1 MDPRG
6 PEKKE
11 RLLNALNLGMVMV
24 HLDARRPGV
33 VVPQALRGEAHLRL
47 NLSYR
52 FDPPDLSIN
61 EWGVRQ
67 SLSFGGSRFSVAI
80 PWSALFA
87 VTSHTTKEFWM
98 FLEDLPPELLDAVTP
113 ATGQISGAPGEGPRP
128 VARPQL
134 RTVGPVSTGQEE
146 GPEDPPAPVPE
157 PEPAP
162 SPRPMPGLAAAR
174 PLEPEPPSAGQGSE
188 GARPPGDEPPKPR
201 DRSHLRVVK

>member
-33 VVPQALRGEAHLRL
+33 VVPQALRDEAHLRL

-52 FDPPDLSIN
+52 FDPPDLSVN

-67 SLSFGGSRFSVAI
+67 SLSFGGSRFSVGI

-87 VTSHTTKEFWM
+87 VTSHVTKEFWM
-98 FLEDLPPELLDAVTP
+98 FVEDLPPELLSAPPTGAEDSAPPPPRAV
-113 ATGQISGAPGEGPRP
+113 G
-128 VARPQL
+128 RPQL
-134 RTVGPVSTGQEE
+134 RTVAPLSADGTEGASESQNEVPVERE
-146 GPEDPPAPVPE
+146 RPP
-157 PEPAP
+157 
-162 SPRPMPGLAAAR
+162 PRPQPGLAAAR
-174 PLEPEPPSAGQGSE
+174 PLEPEPPDE
-188 GARPPGDEPPKPR
+188 TPEPPREEPPKPR

>member
-33 VVPQALRGEAHLRL
+33 VVPQELRDEAHLRL

-52 FDPPDLSIN
+52 FDPPDLSVN

-67 SLSFGGSRFSVAI
+67 SLSFGGSRFSVGI

-87 VTSHTTKEFWM
+87 VTSHVTKEFWM
-98 FLEDLPPELLDAVTP
+98 FVEDLPPELL
-113 ATGQISGAPGEGPRP
+113 SAPPNASAESAPQPQRP
-128 VARPQL
+128 VGRPQL
-134 RTVGPVSTGQEE
+134 RTVAPLSAD
-146 GPEDPPAPVPE
+146 GPEGDPVESQNEVPVERERP
-157 PEPAP
+157 P
-162 SPRPMPGLAAAR
+162 PRPLPGLAAAR
-174 PLEPEPPSAGQGSE
+174 PLEPQPPEDGQTPEPPRE
-188 GARPPGDEPPKPR
+188 EPPKPR